1 MMQSI
6 LSNYSV
12 SISELKKS
20 PSQILKEAG
29 NEAVA
34 ILNHN
39 VPSAYLVPSELYEKM
54 VDVMDDYYLS
64 KLVEERLND
73 NEEPIQVNIDD
84 L

>member
-1 MMQSI
+1 MQSI

>member
-1 MMQSI
+1 MV
-6 LSNYSV
+6 L
-12 SISELKKS
+12 
-20 PSQILKEAG
+20 G
-29 NEAVA
+29 
-34 ILNHN
+34 H